1 MILIIGGAYQGKLEF
16 ARQLKGTDATV
27 SDGRTISLDLLAASD
42 MITHFHEVIRRLWQ
56 EKREISAVI
65 EEVFAKNPD
74 ITIVMDE
81 IGYGVVPMS
90 AEDREYR
97 ELVGHTGQLLARQ
110 AEAVYR
116 VVCGIGTRIK

>member
-16 ARQLKGTDATV
+16 ARQLKGTDSTA
-27 SDGRTISLDLLAASD
+27 SDGRTISLDQLADSD
-42 MITHFHEVIRRLWQ
+42 IITHFHEVIRRLWQ
-56 EKREISAVI
+56 EKREIPAVV
-65 EEVFAKNPD
+65 EALLAKNPD
-74 ITIVMDE
+74 TVIIMDE
-81 IGYGVVPMS
+81 IGYGVVPMN

-116 VVCGIGTRIK
+116 VICGIGTRIK

>member
-16 ARQLKGTDATV
+16 ARQLKGTDVTV

-42 MITHFHEVIRRLWQ
+42 MITHFHEVIWRLWL

-65 EEVFAKNPD
+65 EVLAKNPD

-97 ELVGHTGQLLARQ
+97 ELVGHTGQLLASQ

>member
-16 ARQLKGTDATV
+16 ARQLKGTEVTV

-42 MITHFHEVIRRLWQ
+42 MITHFHEVIRRLWL

-65 EEVFAKNPD
+65 EEVLAKNPD

>member
-1 MILIIGGAYQGKLEF
+1 M
-16 ARQLKGTDATV
+16 
-27 SDGRTISLDLLAASD
+27 
-42 MITHFHEVIRRLWQ
+42 
-56 EKREISAVI
+56 
-65 EEVFAKNPD
+65 EEVLAKNPD

-97 ELVGHTGQLLARQ
+97 EMVGHTGQLLASQ